1 MSFIISRFIN
11 IIIAISPKPIT
22 IASNCGVNTT
32 SDNDMEIN
40 GMGLFMEKIS
50 IALEKENIIV
60 PMVGIKANDNI
71 LEIIRQLS

>member
-1 MSFIISRFIN
+1 
-11 IIIAISPKPIT
+11 
-22 IASNCGVNTT
+22 
-32 SDNDMEIN
+32 MEIN